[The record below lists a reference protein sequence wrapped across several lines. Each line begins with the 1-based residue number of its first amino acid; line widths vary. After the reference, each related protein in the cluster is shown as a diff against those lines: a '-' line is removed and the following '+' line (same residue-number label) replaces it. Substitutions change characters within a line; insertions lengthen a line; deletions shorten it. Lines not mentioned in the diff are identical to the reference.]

1 MPRGKSGSS
10 QPFLRPGSKNWY
22 IRYTVPGEPVERT
35 ESTRTSDERKAR
47 KILTGK
53 QNEADEGKIGPRG
66 ITVGNLLDLYLAE
79 KRDAGKP
86 YASAEGYVRLHLRP
100 AFGKLIAEKIT
111 TDHIDRFIA
120 LKRTA
125 GKANAS
131 INRWLEGLDRAYT
144 IGREERDPQLVRK
157 TPKIKM
163 LDESGNVR
171 EGFLTHEQ
179 YEVLLAELPPHLQT
193 LLVLGFH
200 YGMRRGELVKLRW
213 DQVDWGANQIRLAKA
228 QTKTKQARLAPLYG
242 SLRKWLEAAYV
253 ARDANCPTIV
263 AYQNAPKT
271 KPGETAPVAGTK
283 TAWASARIRAGVPD
297 ILIHDLRRTA
307 VRNMVRAGIPEKTAM
322 LISGH
327 KTRSMFDRY
336 LIIDERDID
345 QAGQKLEAFEKAEKE
360 VRAKVRAV
368 GQKAAEEAEAG
379 NAYNV

>member
-10 QPFLRPGSKNWY
+10 QPFQRPGTKNWY

-47 KILTGK
+47 KILAAKQTEANQGK
-53 QNEADEGKIGPRG
+53 TGPRG
-66 ITVGNLLDLYLAE
+66 VTVGNLLDLYLDD
-79 KRDAGKP
+79 KRKAGKP
-86 YASAEGYVRLHLRP
+86 LASAEGYIRLHLRP
-100 AFGKLIAEKIT
+100 AFGNLIAEKIT

-120 LKRTA
+120 MKKAA

-131 INRWLEGLDRAYT
+131 INRWLEALNRAYT
-144 IGREERDPQLVRK
+144 IGRDERDPQLVRK
-157 TPKIKM
+157 TPKINM
-163 LDESGNVR
+163 LDETGNVR

-179 YEVLLAELPPHLQT
+179 YEALLAELPPHLQT

-200 YGMRRGELVKLRW
+200 LGMRRGELVKLKW
-213 DQVDWGANQIRLAKA
+213 SQVEWHANSIRLEKA
-228 QTKTKQARLAPLYG
+228 QTKSKQARLAPLYG
-242 SLRKWLEAAYV
+242 TLRKWLEAAYV
-253 ARDANCPTIV
+253 ARDADCPTIV
-263 AYQNAPKT
+263 AYQSAPLT
-271 KPGETAPVAGTK
+271 KPGESSSIAETK

-336 LIIDERDID
+336 TIIDEKDIEL
-345 QAGQKLEAFEKAEKE
+345 AGQKLEAFERAEKE

-368 GQKAAEEAEAG
+368 GQKATEDAEAG